1 MKNREN
7 DEESLVRPMDE
18 AIFFDIICGKLRELG
33 IVMSQDD
40 VARRFGLL
48 YRGAHE
54 KGQRQAMINCLSTN

>member
-18 AIFFDIICGKLRELG
+18 AIFFDIICGKLRDLG
-33 IVMSQDD
+33 IVMSEDE

-48 YRGAHE
+48 YLGAYE
-54 KGQRQAMINCLSTN
+54 KGRQQAMINCLSAN